1 MRAFTGKLKDFLRAK
16 AGPPLSGE
24 NEKPIIERLRKELA
38 KKNEQEQRLREE
50 LAKKNEQTQRLRDHI
65 GKLREQLA
73 RKNEQLEKLPNLR
86 RQVIDGDRQ
95 LKKLQE
101 MVVRANLNGAE
112 TGNIRPEDI
121 IWIIGSP
128 RTGST
133 WLSRMLGELENC
145 EVWQEPFFGVI
156 LSFRDNIANQGW
168 IGHRNFILGERNKPI
183 WLNYMRRMFLAVA
196 EVWFTGHGH
205 LVVKEPNGSVGA
217 RLVLEAFP
225 ESKVIFLVRDP
236 RDVIAS
242 QLDAVKPDSWYG
254 RARFESSAATAQFD
268 PEGGSFV
275 FSQPA
280 SEEEFVESL
289 SRDVVAS
296 VTASQDA
303 FDAHGGPKMFLKYE
317 DLRVNTLDFMRDLC
331 STLGLGV
338 DEGQLARAVEAYS
351 WENLPEDTKGEG
363 KPRRKATPGGWRE
376 DLTPEQVEV
385 VERVTAPLIERFYP
399 GSKSRS

>member
-24 NEKPIIERLRKELA
+24 NELTQRLREELT
-38 KKNEQEQRLREE
+38 KKNELTQRLREE
-50 LAKKNEQTQRLRDHI
+50 LAKKNELAQRLRDHME
-65 GKLREQLA
+65 KLREQLA

-86 RQVIDGDRQ
+86 RQVLDRNRQ
-95 LKKLQE
+95 LEKLQE
-101 MVVRANLNGAE
+101 MVVRSNLNGAE
-112 TGNIRPEDI
+112 PRNIRPENI

-133 WLSRMLGELENC
+133 WLSRMLGELENY

-242 QLDAVKPDSWYG
+242 QFDA
-254 RARFESSAATAQFD
+254 
-268 PEGGSFV
+268 EGGSFV

-289 SRDVVAS
+289 SHDVVAS
-296 VTASQDA
+296 VTAAQEA
-303 FDAHGGPKMFLKYE
+303 FDAHGGPKMFLTY
-317 DLRVNTLDFMRDLC
+317 
-331 STLGLGV
+331 
-338 DEGQLARAVEAYS
+338 
-351 WENLPEDTKGEG
+351 
-363 KPRRKATPGGWRE
+363 
-376 DLTPEQVEV
+376 
-385 VERVTAPLIERFYP
+385 
-399 GSKSRS
+399 

>member
-1 MRAFTGKLKDFLRAK
+1 MRAFTDKLKDFLQAN

-24 NEKPIIERLRKELA
+24 SERSTVER
-38 KKNEQEQRLREE
+38 
-50 LAKKNEQTQRLRDHI
+50 
-65 GKLREQLA
+65 LREQLA
-73 RKNEQLEKLPNLR
+73 KKDEQTERLRAHIEKQREQLAKKNEQLEKLPKLR
-86 RQVIDGDRQ
+86 QQVHDRNRQ
-95 LKKLQE
+95 LEKLQE
-101 MVVRANLNGAE
+101 MVMRANLDGGAE
-112 TGNIRPEDI
+112 AGNIRPENI
-121 IWIIGSP
+121 VWIIGSP

-133 WLSRMLGELENC
+133 WLSRMLGELEDC

-225 ESKVIFLVRDP
+225 ESKVVFLVRDP

-254 RARFESSAATAQFD
+254 RARFESSAATAKFD

-275 FSQPA
+275 FSQPT

-296 VTASQDA
+296 VTASQEA
-303 FDAHGGPKMFLKYE
+303 FDAHGGPKVFVKYE
-317 DLRVNTLDFMRDLC
+317 ELRTNSLEVMRELC
-331 STLGLGV
+331 STLGLGA
-338 DEGQLARAVEAYS
+338 DEGQLSRAVEAYS
-351 WENLPEDTKGEG
+351 WENLPEDTKGSG

-376 DLTPEQVEV
+376 DLTPEQVRV
-385 VERVTAPLIERFYP
+385 VERVTAPLLEQYYP
-399 GSKSRS
+399 GSMSRS